1 MQPLSPTILRPGVQ
15 SALVA
20 DNLVVLVSIG
30 FPFVTEVFL
39 LLLANSSPVG
49 NAGGI

>member
-1 MQPLSPTILRPGVQ
+1 MLPSSPTILKPGVQ
-15 SALVA
+15 LALVA
-20 DNLVVLVSIG
+20 DSLVVLVSIV

-49 NAGGI
+49 SAVGV